1 MKSLQEMIRWR
12 PAGDTAAAKIANT
25 ANSIPT
31 TSVPQS
37 GLPIGL
43 ATVAELATADPQRSY
58 WWRITEQGISR
69 DVLISDRP
77 TLVAVRGWYPK
88 AEIEPLPPG
97 QVSGGRRSVHQ
108 TEGDLRAWL
117 ARIGETDT
125 NIIEELVANF
135 HRDRNR

>member
-37 GLPIGL
+37 GLPTGL

>member
-1 MKSLQEMIRWR
+1 VKSLQEMIRWR
-12 PAGDTAAAKIANT
+12 PAGDTAVAKT
-25 ANSIPT
+25 ANSANPSPAR
-31 TSVPQS
+31 SVPLS
-37 GLPIGL
+37 GSVRGL
-43 ATVAELATADPQRSY
+43 ATLAELATADPQRSY

-88 AEIEPLPPG
+88 AEIEPLSPG

-108 TEGDLRAWL
+108 TEGNLRAWL

-125 NIIEELVANF
+125 NIIEELVTNF